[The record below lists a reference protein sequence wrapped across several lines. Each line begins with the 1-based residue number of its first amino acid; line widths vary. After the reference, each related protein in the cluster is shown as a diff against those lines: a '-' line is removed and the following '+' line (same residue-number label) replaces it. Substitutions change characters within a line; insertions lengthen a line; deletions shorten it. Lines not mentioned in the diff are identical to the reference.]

1 MLNSPENI
9 ANEFTRQQF
18 RGGDF
23 FNMLPLYESLTLEEV
38 NRRLKEHIR
47 WDQLAI
53 SLVVSP

>member
-23 FNMLPLYESLTLEEV
+23 FNMISSYEAITLQEV
-38 NRRLKEHIR
+38 NQRLQEHIR
-47 WDQLAI
+47 WEQLAI